1 MGDVDLPIG
10 LCAGIRLGCEMHAH
24 TGEDPEINQKLRI
37 RRNKLTSQREPGR
50 TAPQK

>member
-10 LCAGIRLGCEMHAH
+10 LCAGIHLGCEMQAH
-24 TGEDPEINQKLRI
+24 TGEDPELNQKLSARKRKMTG
-37 RRNKLTSQREPGR
+37 RRKPGR